1 MSNPEPMGSRE
12 LHLGV
17 NVLSDGMHPAAWQHA
32 SADPHWFTDPA
43 YWIDVARTAERGTLD
58 ALFLA
63 DSPSLFQKPDE
74 PLLEPPLA
82 LDPIVL
88 LSTLASVTSHL
99 GLIAT
104 VSTSFEEPYNVARR
118 FSSLDHLSRGR
129 VAWNVVTSSDPYA
142 WNNFGHGGA
151 EPPQQPSRDERYGR
165 AAEFVDVVRALW
177 DSWDD
182 DAVIAD
188 KRTGAFGR
196 TGAINPIDHRG
207 EHFTVA
213 GPLNLPRS
221 PQGHPVLFQS
231 GGSAGGLDLAA
242 RYADGV
248 FAAQASLP
256 DALRNARELRSRV
269 GAYGR
274 PSDSVRIMPG
284 LSFVLGSTEDEARRR
299 HRELDELAGDDRLL
313 GRLAAQLSVDPD
325 ELHWDQPLPS
335 WLLDG
340 AEATGGS
347 QGARDIVVNLARR
360 ERLTVRQITERVI
373 TWHRLVIGSPEQIAD
388 AIEEWFVAGAVDGF
402 NLMPDL
408 FPSGLDL
415 FVDHVIPILRKRG
428 LFRREYTHRT
438 LRGHLGLPRVEGR
451 SESSRSDLLSVR

>member
-1 MSNPEPMGSRE
+1 MSERQ

-17 NVLSDGMHPAAWQHA
+17 NVLSDGMHPAAWQHPD
-32 SADPHWFTDPA
+32 ADPHWFTDPA

-74 PLLEPPLA
+74 PLLEPPLG

-88 LSTLASVTSHL
+88 LSTLAAVTTHL

-104 VSTSFEEPYNVARR
+104 VSTSFEQPYNVARR

-142 WNNFGHGGA
+142 WSNFGSGGA
-151 EPPQQPSRDERYGR
+151 DAPSQPGRKERYGR

-182 DAVIAD
+182 DAVLAD
-188 KRTGAFGR
+188 QGTGAFGR
-196 TGAINPIDHRG
+196 LGAINPIEHRG
-207 EHFTVA
+207 DHFTVA

-242 RYADGV
+242 KYADGV
-248 FAAQASLP
+248 FAAQASLT
-256 DALRNARELRSRV
+256 DALHNARELRTRT
-269 GAYGR
+269 AANGR
-274 PSDSVRIMPG
+274 PADAIRIMPG
-284 LSFVLGSTEDEARRR
+284 LSFVLGSTEEEARRR
-299 HRELDELAGDDRLL
+299 NRELNELAGDDRLL
-313 GRLAAQLSVDPD
+313 GRLASQLSVDRS
-325 ELHWDQPLPS
+325 ELHWDKPLPG

-360 ERLTVRQITERVI
+360 ENLTVRQIMERVI

-408 FPSGLDL
+408 FPSGLEL
-415 FVDHVIPILRKRG
+415 FVDHVVPILRDRK
-428 LFRREYTHRT
+428 LFRREYTHTT
-438 LRGHLGLPRVEGR
+438 LRGHLGLERV
-451 SESSRSDLLSVR
+451 SDRRARVPTAVG

>member
-1 MSNPEPMGSRE
+1 MASRE

-17 NVLSDGMHPAAWQHA
+17 NVLSDGMHPAAWRHTA
-32 SADPHWFTDPA
+32 SDPHWFVDPA

-74 PLLEPPLA
+74 PLLEPPLG

-88 LSTLASVTSHL
+88 LSTLASVTTHL

-142 WNNFGHGGA
+142 WNNFGHGGDEA
-151 EPPQQPSRDERYGR
+151 PAQPGRDERYSR

-182 DAVIAD
+182 DAVLAD
-188 KRTGAFGR
+188 QQTGVFGR
-196 TGAINPIDHRG
+196 QGAINPVEHRG
-207 EHFTVA
+207 AHFTVA

-231 GGSAGGLDLAA
+231 GGSPGGLDLAA
-242 RYADGV
+242 KYADGV
-248 FAAQASLP
+248 FTAQASLT
-256 DALRNARELRSRV
+256 DALRNARELRSRT
-269 GAYGR
+269 ARYGR
-274 PSDSVRIMPG
+274 PPNSVRIMPG
-284 LSFVLGSTEDEARRR
+284 LSFVLGSTEEEARRR
-299 HRELDELAGDDRLL
+299 NRELNELAGDDRLL

-325 ELHWDQPLPS
+325 ELHWDKPLPD

-340 AEATGGS
+340 AEAAGGS

-360 ERLTVRQITERVI
+360 EHLTVRQITERVI

-408 FPSGLDL
+408 FPSGLEL

-428 LFRREYTHRT
+428 LFRREYAHRT
-438 LRGHLGLPRVEGR
+438 LRGHLGLPRVAGR
-451 SESSRSDLLSVR
+451 SESSRSDLLSVL